1 MSDKPATAKDTPAA
15 SLDDQAV
22 RRFLSDRPDFFLDH
36 PDLFATL
43 ALPGRDQG
51 ASVVDFQAYALG
63 VLRQRVAELDG
74 VHDDLM
80 HAVRSNLTSQARV
93 HEAAL
98 AALDADGFDTLI
110 HVVTAAWSQ
119 ILDVD
124 AVTLSLEMG
133 RQGVRASHAG
143 VQFLEAG
150 VIKDML
156 GTQDAVLLRGGIVAD
171 ARIFGPAAPLVK
183 AEALVRLNLGA
194 DLPKGLIAFG
204 SRDAA
209 AFAPGQGTELLRF
222 LAATLER
229 CLNRWMTQMPL

>member
-1 MSDKPATAKDTPAA
+1 MADKATPAKDAA
-15 SLDDQAV
+15 AALDDASV
-22 RRFLSDRPDFFLDH
+22 RRFLGARPDFFLDH

-43 ALPGRDQG
+43 ALPGRDRG

-63 VLRQRVAELDG
+63 VLRQRITEMDG
-74 VHDDLM
+74 AHDELM

-98 AALDADGFDTLI
+98 AVMDADGLDTLI
-110 HVVTAAWSQ
+110 HVVTASWPQ

-124 AVTLSLEMG
+124 AVTLSLEIG
-133 RQGVRASHAG
+133 RQGVRAGVTG

-150 VIKDML
+150 VINAVL
-156 GTQDAVLLRGGIVAD
+156 GKGDAVLLRGGIKAEP
-171 ARIFGPAAPLVK
+171 RIFGPAAPLVK
-183 AEALVRLNLGA
+183 AEALVRLH
-194 DLPKGLIAFG
+194 LPDGLPQGLIAFG

-222 LAATLER
+222 LAAVVER
-229 CLNRWMTQMPL
+229 SLKRWMTQMPA